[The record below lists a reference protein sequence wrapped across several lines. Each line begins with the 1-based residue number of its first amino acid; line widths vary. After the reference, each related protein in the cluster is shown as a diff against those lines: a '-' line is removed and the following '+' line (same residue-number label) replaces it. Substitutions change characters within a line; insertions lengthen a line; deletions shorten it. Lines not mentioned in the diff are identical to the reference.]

1 MSFLNYSFEN
11 DHEVW
16 LGLQRG
22 KGFTRLRLGHG
33 QDYNVELW
41 IALGCGLGRAQ
52 GCNQEFDVQKVRIPK
67 QAYFFL
73 IPGCIKIPPLLLKN
87 WELKLEFDQTDKT
100 LYAKCLC
107 RFFVSI
113 LMSVIR
119 PLVSFTSPSF
129 HDVDNCV
136 YQLACCG
143 AIILFSKSY
152 NFTYN
157 FPAET
162 DVWRLLHLGINLSYI
177 DAGLQPQGQFYNEDG
192 VMVYL
197 V

>member
-1 MSFLNYSFEN
+1 M
-11 DHEVW
+11 
-16 LGLQRG
+16 
-22 KGFTRLRLGHG
+22 
-33 QDYNVELW
+33 
-41 IALGCGLGRAQ
+41 
-52 GCNQEFDVQKVRIPK
+52 
-67 QAYFFL
+67 
-73 IPGCIKIPPLLLKN
+73 
-87 WELKLEFDQTDKT
+87 
-100 LYAKCLC
+100 YAKCLC

-119 PLVSFTSPSF
+119 PLVCSTSPSF

-136 YQLACCG
+136 YQLAYCG

-162 DVWRLLHLGINLSYI
+162 DVWRLLHLGTNLSYI
-177 DAGLQPQGQFYNEDG
+177 DADLQPQGQFYNEDG

-197 V
+197 VWCSNPYFVAPPILKTNPWVCFNNLTKLIWMSLQKIFLKGL